1 MGGNNPTH
9 SLNNNLMEIN
19 NKYIVN
25 SVYKFRNDIHRVVI
39 TNQKNYFLDDYE
51 EGTFAEGFSS
61 LIHPYV
67 AYIFSFFD
75 GTNTILDVYNILRDV
90 LQISLDEFAKT
101 IYKFIENEET
111 QVFKV
116 GDSYNSIP
124 QNFLTKSNPNEMRN
138 DLHLSFDIE
147 EMVGH
152 LDLKTVRNY
161 VPNEMTLM
169 LNNTCCTNCIY
180 CYADRR
186 TTVQKLIPFKRIQDI
201 IKEASELQMRDI
213 GIDGGDFFMYPYWY
227 ELLLELKKYEYR
239 PLISTKFPIT
249 KDIVER
255 LTKVGV
261 KKIQLSLDS
270 IRNNEIQQ
278 ILKVKEDYLP
288 RVIDGIKI
296 LNEAGIEITLKPV
309 ITNINDS
316 IESIEELVA
325 FTTEFDNIKDI
336 YLTPADYSQFKEFNF
351 HSTKTKLKLIEDY
364 VPFLKGNFK
373 KNIVM
378 LGYGSDETVE
388 NKMKVFGSRSTCSGN
403 VSTFFVLPDGKVT
416 LCEQLYWHPFFIIGD
431 LNHQSIME
439 MWNSEKAISLWNFSQ
454 DEVQDSSPCK
464 NCGIFEDCR
473 RGQGNCWRMA
483 IVTYGPEYYDYP
495 SPNCPQAPQ
504 ITKDMF
510 IPE

>member
-1 MGGNNPTH
+1 MNVK
-9 SLNNNLMEIN
+9 

-25 SVYKFRNDIHRVVI
+25 SVYKFRNDIHRVII

-61 LIHPYV
+61 IIHPYV

-75 GTNTILDVYNILRDV
+75 GTNTILDVYN
-90 LQISLDEFAKT
+90 SLKDTLEIPIDEFAAT
-101 IYKFIENEET
+101 ISNFIENRET
-111 QVFKV
+111 QVFNV

-124 QNFLTKSNPNEMRN
+124 QNFLIKSRPSEVRN
-138 DLHLSFDIE
+138 DLQILFDIDK
-147 EMVGH
+147 MIQH

-180 CYADRR
+180 CYADRG
-186 TTVQKLIPFKRIQDI
+186 TIISGLFPFKRIQEI
-201 IKEASELQMRDI
+201 IKEANELQMRDI
-213 GIDGGDFFMYPYWY
+213 GIDGGDFFLYPHWH

-239 PLISTKFPIT
+239 PLISTKYPIT
-249 KDIVER
+249 KDIVDK
-255 LTKVGV
+255 LLAVGV

-270 IRNNEIQQ
+270 IRNPEIQQ

-288 RVIDGIKI
+288 KVIKGIKM

-309 ITNINDS
+309 ITNFNDSTDS
-316 IESIEELVA
+316 IEDLIS
-325 FTTEFDNIKDI
+325 FTTQFENIQDI
-336 YLTPADYSQFKEFNF
+336 YLTPADYSQFKVFDY
-351 HSTKTKLKLIEDY
+351 HSSRTKLKSIEEY
-364 VPFLKGNFK
+364 IPKLKSK
-373 KNIVM
+373 YQKNIIM
-378 LGYGSDETVE
+378 LGYGSDDSID
-388 NKMKVFGSRSTCSGN
+388 NKVKMFGKRSTCSGN

-439 MWNSEKAISLWNFSQ
+439 MWNSEKALSLWNFSQ
-454 DEVQDSSPCK
+454 EEVQDSSPCK
-464 NCGIFEDCR
+464 KCDIFEDCR

-483 IVTYGPEYYDYP
+483 VVTYGPEFYDYP
-495 SPNCPQAPQ
+495 SPNCPRAPK
-504 ITKDMF
+504 ITKNMF